1 MTIEEMIAQIKGT
14 HNNING
20 EDLKLLY
27 ECLPIL
33 EKQANMVEVIRCK
46 DCKHYAVYRREI
58 FNEAYAQFDKQY
70 AEYWHGCMIW
80 GICCDDI
87 DIEPNGYCWKG
98 ERKAG

>member
-33 EKQANMVEVIRCK
+33 EKQANMVEVVRCK
-46 DCKHYAVYRREI
+46 DCVHYGEKGTWYQGTWYLCSYWDELTSPTDYCSNGKRRE
-58 FNEAYAQFDKQY
+58 K
-70 AEYWHGCMIW
+70 
-80 GICCDDI
+80 
-87 DIEPNGYCWKG
+87 
-98 ERKAG
+98 